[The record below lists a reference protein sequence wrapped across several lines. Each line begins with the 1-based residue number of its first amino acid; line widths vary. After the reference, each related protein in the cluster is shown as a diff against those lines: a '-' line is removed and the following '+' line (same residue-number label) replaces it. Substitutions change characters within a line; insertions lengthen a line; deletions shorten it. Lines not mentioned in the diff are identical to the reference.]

1 MAVEIC
7 VKAATGAPDILGDC
21 PFCQRVTMTL
31 EEKRVGYKQHLINLA
46 AKPQWFLEVN
56 PEGKVPLIRFGD
68 GKWIAD
74 SDVIVGILEEKYP
87 NPSLA
92 APPERQNS
100 VYVCVASAIVHF
112 EASRGSKIFP
122 TFVKFLLSKDASD
135 GTEQALLDELKA
147 LDEHLKTKV
156 GPYVNGADIC
166 AVDMSLAPKLYH
178 LDVALG
184 HFKGWTIPQSLTHVH
199 KYKEM
204 GTFRLNLDSNRLA
217 TSLLFSA
224 QTPLLRL
231 QKNMSLQAG
240 RQNLTHEHVS
250 ESTYITESVAIAPLN
265 TWL

>member
-21 PFCQRVTMTL
+21 PFCQRVTLTL
-31 EEKRVGYKQHLINLA
+31 EEKRVEYKQQLINLA

-56 PEGKVPLIRFGD
+56 PEGKVPLIKFDD
-68 GKWIAD
+68 GKWIPD

-92 APPERQNS
+92 APPEVSS
-100 VYVCVASAIVHF
+100 V
-112 EASRGSKIFP
+112 GSKIFP
-122 TFVKFLLSKDASD
+122 TFFKFLMSKDASD
-135 GTEQALLDELKA
+135 GTDHALLDELKA
-147 LDEHLKTKV
+147 LDEHLKTK

-199 KYKEM
+199 KYKE
-204 GTFRLNLDSNRLA
+204 
-217 TSLLFSA
+217 LLYSRESFKK
-224 QTPLLRL
+224 T
-231 QKNMSLQAG
+231 QAAK
-240 RQNLTHEHVS
+240 EHV
-250 ESTYITESVAIAPLN
+250 IAGWATKVN
-265 TWL
+265 A